1 MQTGAK
7 PRQPLAPTVRIV
19 KKITPPTKAR
29 RLDAASTFVTE
40 YEVEIRWEMQDKA
53 AEAEVKAF
61 EVAIQTKNARSF

>member
-1 MQTGAK
+1 
-7 PRQPLAPTVRIV
+7 V